1 MMMKTHALT
10 KTLFADNQPQK
21 ATRDGYGEGLIEVGK
36 KNERVVVL
44 TGDLKESTRAQGFE
58 EHYPERFIE
67 VGVAEQ
73 NLAVLATGLSLEGFI
88 PFVATYAVF
97 CPGRNWDQIRISV
110 CVQHANVKLSGAHA
124 GISVGP
130 DGRTHQALEDMALT
144 RVLPGMTV
152 LAPCDS
158 EEARKIVHAAAAF
171 DGPVYIRFARHK
183 TPVFTTTKTP
193 FHIGKGLQMTDGDD
207 VTIIGCG
214 PIVYSA
220 LETAQQLS
228 KKGIGA
234 RVINMSSVKPIDEK
248 LIIRAAKE
256 TGAVV
261 TAEEHQI
268 AGGLGSAVAEV
279 LARHHPVPQE
289 FIGMRDTFGETGE
302 PAELLHAYRM
312 DTEAISGA
320 VLRVMKRKH

>member
-1 MMMKTHALT
+1 MKTRALA
-10 KTLFADNQPQK
+10 KTLFASDQPHK
-21 ATRDGYGEGLIEVGK
+21 ATRDGYGEGLIELGK

-44 TGDLKESTRAQGFE
+44 TGDLKESTRTQGFE
-58 EHYPERFIE
+58 EQFPERFIE

-73 NLAVLATGLSLEGFI
+73 NMAVLATGLALEGFI

-130 DGRTHQALEDMALT
+130 DGRTHQALEDIALT

-152 LAPCDS
+152 LAPCDA
-158 EEARKIVHAAAAF
+158 EEARKIVHAAAALE
-171 DGPVYIRFARHK
+171 GPVYIRFARHK
-183 TPVFTTTKTP
+183 TPVFTTPKTP
-193 FHIGKGLQMTDGDD
+193 FHIGKGLQMTDGNN

-220 LETAQQLS
+220 LEAARELQE
-228 KKGIGA
+228 KGIGV
-234 RVINMSSVKPIDEK
+234 RVINMPSVKPIDEQ
-248 LIIRAAKE
+248 LIVRAAKE

-268 AGGLGSAVAEV
+268 AGGLGSAVAEA

-289 FIGMRDTFGETGE
+289 FIGMHDTFGESGE
-302 PAELLHAYRM
+302 PAELLHAYQM
-312 DTEAISGA
+312 DTEAIVDA
-320 VLRVMKRKH
+320 VLRVLKRKV